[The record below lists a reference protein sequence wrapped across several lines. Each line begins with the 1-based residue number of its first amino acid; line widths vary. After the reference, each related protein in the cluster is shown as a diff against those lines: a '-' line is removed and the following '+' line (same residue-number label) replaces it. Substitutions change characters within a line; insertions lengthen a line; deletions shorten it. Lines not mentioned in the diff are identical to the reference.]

1 MKNYE
6 TELPQGYVLAKTID
20 AKADKKVIIW
30 FNVFAF
36 LVVAVTTLAVFLAYG
51 LNYDKLIGALE
62 PAVLMLTALVFFVVV
77 IAYVVLHELVHGIMY
92 KALTKQ
98 KLTFGFTLS
107 VAFCGV
113 PNIYVYRKTALL
125 AVLAPF
131 AVFLPIFTALP
142 FALDLYVHKLLAWIL
157 WGMHVG
163 GCVGDLYVA
172 FELLFKYRDK
182 TVLMND
188 TGPKQTFYVLSRNEP
203 IQNALPDQ
211 DVSANGEETPAKQDD
226 E

>member
-6 TELPQGYVLAKTID
+6 LELPQNYKAVKVID
-20 AKADKKVIIW
+20 AKEDKKVVII
-30 FNVFAF
+30 FNIVALLVMAISVAIAWILVGDVFGNMAELGYANLIRVAVF
-36 LVVAVTTLAVFLAYG
+36 LVV
-51 LNYDKLIGALE
+51 
-62 PAVLMLTALVFFVVV
+62 M
-77 IAYVVLHELVHGIMY
+77 IAYIILHELVHGAMY

-98 KLTFGFTLS
+98 KLTFGLTLS

-113 PNIYVYRKTALL
+113 PNIYVYRRTALL

-131 AVFLPIFTALP
+131 AVFLPVFTVLP
-142 FALDLYVHKLLAWIL
+142 IVLTTPVDKILASFM

-172 FELLFKYRDK
+172 GLLLFKYRDK

-188 TGPKQTFYVLSRNEP
+188 TGPKQTFYVL
-203 IQNALPDQ
+203 D
-211 DVSANGEETPAKQDD
+211 ETAEQTA